1 MVIGLHSSDAIYC
14 DAGSSSA
21 SLRGFSNARIE
32 AQKQFLKLSSTRP
45 RHAVTIVAIP
55 ANRAPEPMT
64 KISRRGDSPVGAAN
78 NLDPSTPRT
87 HEIRLQLRDG
97 LWE

>member
-1 MVIGLHSSDAIYC
+1 VGPAGVPPHCDSNELPCPADA
-14 DAGSSSA
+14 
-21 SLRGFSNARIE
+21 NARIE

-64 KISRRGDSPVGAAN
+64 KISRRGDSPAGAAN

-87 HEIRLQLRDG
+87 HEIRAQLRDG
-97 LWE
+97 LCG

>member
-1 MVIGLHSSDAIYC
+1 VGPAGVPPHCDSNELPCPADA
-14 DAGSSSA
+14 
-21 SLRGFSNARIE
+21 NARIE

-64 KISRRGDSPVGAAN
+64 KIARRGG
-78 NLDPSTPRT
+78 TPRRVRRKFEAVQT
-87 HEIRLQLRDG
+87 VRSG
-97 LWE
+97 A